1 MLKGFF
7 GCLTQAYERRLNNG
21 ASFISHGPRSL
32 SSYSCRVYLLATQ
45 AVGKEIGAASSYGGE
60 DCGRHHDEQG
70 CYAFFLMLL
79 YVLSI

>member
-1 MLKGFF
+1 MQAIYKNFVF
-7 GCLTQAYERRLNNG
+7 CLYSIKPG
-21 ASFISHGPRSL
+21 L
-32 SSYSCRVYLLATQ
+32 SSYSCRVYFLATQ